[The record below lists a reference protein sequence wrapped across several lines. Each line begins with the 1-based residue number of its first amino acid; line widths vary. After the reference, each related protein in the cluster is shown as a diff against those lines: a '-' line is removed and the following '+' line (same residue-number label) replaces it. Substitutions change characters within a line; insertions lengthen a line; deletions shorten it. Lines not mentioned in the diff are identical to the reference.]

1 MAASTLTA
9 TLPISSSTSRS
20 LTSPAASTGADV
32 GLTWTSKGVGRGS
45 TAADH
50 GQDTTAQ
57 VQGGTW
63 KPALCV
69 ILVELFN
76 IGTIILGK
84 VALNSGMFV
93 FSWLCYRSIL
103 GAILLLPFALL
114 LERGRWKELDKKGL
128 GWLFT
133 NAFFGYTL
141 PMTFYYYGL
150 RDTPA
155 SYAVIFSCLTPLF
168 TFAVSLLTGMESVHL
183 KSKDGSA
190 KVTGALI
197 CFGGALLTSLYN
209 GKELHLWREI
219 IKVIPKNINIV
230 VGGHRLRGTLL
241 LLGDCISCAFWYPIQ
256 VKVLKVYPWKHW
268 SSVLTCAL
276 GGLQT
281 YAIGIFLR
289 RDKLAWEIGWNIQLT
304 IIVYSAALGT
314 AAKYWL
320 YLYAVQKRGPVFP
333 PMFSG
338 LSTVFTMIL
347 GILLLGENLT
357 IGSLSGSALI
367 FGGLYLYLYGKANE
381 IKAKTT
387 SGSTNVKLEVQSTH
401 DSKSEDLASGP

>member
-190 KVTGALI
+190 KV
-197 CFGGALLTSLYN
+197 
-209 GKELHLWREI
+209 
-219 IKVIPKNINIV
+219 
-230 VGGHRLRGTLL
+230 
-241 LLGDCISCAFWYPIQ
+241 
-256 VKVLKVYPWKHW
+256 KVLKVYPWKHW